1 MSKRVVIA
9 LIVVTTLIGAGIAFD
24 RQRAKE
30 RQGASLA
37 GAAKQKVPPLP
48 QRGALLLAADEMELR
63 GDAICGFCHWREGG
77 STCNT
82 VLQMSEEPGI
92 VFVWPNET
100 RSKMDTLTG
109 AFADQKRKMKNMSG
123 TREADIRPRVQLMP
137 EVRPAALGGMLWYEI
152 RPF

>member
-1 MSKRVVIA
+1 MSKRLVIA

-63 GDAICGFCHWREGG
+63 GDAMCGFCYWREGG

-82 VLQMSEEPGI
+82 VLQMSQEPGI
-92 VFVWPNET
+92 VFLLPNEKRT
-100 RSKMDTLTG
+100 EMEQLTG
-109 AFADQKRKMKNMSG
+109 VCAGGNYSITARGTVTQYGGHNYMLVKNF
-123 TREADIRPRVQLMP
+123 EAVKTK
-137 EVRPAALGGMLWYEI
+137 
-152 RPF
+152 